1 MLSNIKNLKI
11 LIYNLLYNQYNKMHR
26 MIDIIV
32 SFSLGIIVSIIIKKL
47 IVQQTL
53 IAKIKMN

>member
-1 MLSNIKNLKI
+1 
-11 LIYNLLYNQYNKMHR
+11 MHR

-32 SFSLGIIVSIIIKKL
+32 SFLLGIIVSVIIKKL

-53 IAKIKMN
+53 IAKIKKNILI